1 MALSCMAWR
10 RREVVQPKRVRP
22 DQNALSG
29 GPHRNRQSSR
39 NGAGCRELQPGR
51 SLPGWGSRRPVRR
64 RRWPRNHSPGHV
76 WQPAPAGAG
85 WRCRPSGAGE
95 APLPRAPA
103 WFFAEPGAAQPG
115 LAACVSA
122 WTRLKPEAVYLA
134 CLRDCLQPHP
144 RGCNRQLWA
153 LSVPQTSQHGA
164 SRCPR
169 TLGHQLGQGAACAPV
184 RVVHAPPPAAAT
196 CTALLR
202 LLPDPGRC
210 PSGRAAL
217 PRLPP
222 SPCTSLTCRRTLVK
236 VSRPEM
242 CTTSSFCT
250 LLLLSLPQ
258 LLLCHS
264 APACDACLLD
274 LHGCL
279 SPAGGLMASTNPR
292 KLCLANSLQQQRDL
306 VLSLEKSPSGRI

>member
-1 MALSCMAWR
+1 MASSCMAWR

-29 GPHRNRQSSR
+29 GPHRNRQSPR

-103 WFFAEPGAAQPG
+103 LCFAEPGAAQPD
-115 LAACVSA
+115 LAACVS
-122 WTRLKPEAVYLA
+122 TSNSLKPDAVYLA
-134 CLRDCLQPHP
+134 CLRDCLQPHT

-164 SRCPR
+164 SWCPR
-169 TLGHQLGQGAACAPV
+169 TLGHQPGQSAARAHV
-184 RVVHAPPPAAAT
+184 RVAHAPPPAAAT

-210 PSGRAAL
+210 TSGRPA
-217 PRLPP
+217 PHRLPP
-222 SPCTSLTCRRTLVK
+222 SPSTSLACRRTSAATWRKSEQACNVHH
-236 VSRPEM
+236 
-242 CTTSSFCT
+242 FI
-250 LLLLSLPQ
+250 LL
-258 LLLCHS
+258 HS
-264 APACDACLLD
+264 AAPQPASATAMPQCTCL
-274 LHGCL
+274 
-279 SPAGGLMASTNPR
+279 
-292 KLCLANSLQQQRDL
+292 
-306 VLSLEKSPSGRI
+306 